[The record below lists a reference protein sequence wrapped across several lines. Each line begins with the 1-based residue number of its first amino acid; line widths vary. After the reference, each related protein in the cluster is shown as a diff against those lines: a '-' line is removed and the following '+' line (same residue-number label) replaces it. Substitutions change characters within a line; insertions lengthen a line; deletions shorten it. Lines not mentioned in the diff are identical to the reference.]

1 MGFDI
6 WALVLFVVIM
16 IPNIIW
22 FAIPAPND
30 ILRTESIT
38 KIADT
43 IASISQVVMLVA
55 LCVFIN
61 KEHKKRNVTR
71 FTVAVIIN
79 CVLYFICWI
88 LYYIGISGAV
98 VILGMTIFPCL
109 AFLFFAIDRKNNIA
123 IIPISIFTICHLIY
137 GIVNFII

>member
-1 MGFDI
+1 MSKKYKMGFDI

-61 KEHKKRNVTR
+61 TEHEKRNQR
-71 FTVAVIIN
+71 QAHERKDICKSHGIFAPSLKIRHGMANRLAVDE
-79 CVLYFICWI
+79 L
-88 LYYIGISGAV
+88 
-98 VILGMTIFPCL
+98 
-109 AFLFFAIDRKNNIA
+109 
-123 IIPISIFTICHLIY
+123 
-137 GIVNFII
+137 VNRHA